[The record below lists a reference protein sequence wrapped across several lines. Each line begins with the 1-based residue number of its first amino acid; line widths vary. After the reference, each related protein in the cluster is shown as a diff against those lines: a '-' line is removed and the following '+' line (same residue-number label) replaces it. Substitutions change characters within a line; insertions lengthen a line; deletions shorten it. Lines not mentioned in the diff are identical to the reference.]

1 MTNFAKIG
9 KAICQND
16 QDIKNLFNIND
27 LSKDQYDDYLRNLNN
42 FLYAYLLIK
51 YNKDL
56 KYTYIDNNKKI
67 LSNNKNNNLAL
78 AIANSYKDGL
88 FTRIDSNENE
98 IIDQCIKIINDNF
111 ASKLTLASLAC
122 DIHVSKN
129 YLCRLF
135 KKKTGLSFCSYLN
148 IQRVNHAK
156 DLLDQDKTLDYIS
169 YECGFCSLSHF
180 STNFKRLTGLSPSAY
195 KKQHTKQK

>member
-9 KAICQND
+9 QAIYKND
-16 QDIKNLFNIND
+16 QDLDHLLNCKNLEENE
-27 LSKDQYDDYLRNLNN
+27 YEDYLRNLNN
-42 FLYAYLLIK
+42 FLYAYFLIK

-56 KYTYIDNNKKI
+56 KYTYINNNKKI
-67 LSNNKNNNLAL
+67 LKSKNKDLAL
-78 AIANSYKDGL
+78 DIANTYKDSL

-98 IIDQCIKIINDNF
+98 IIDQCIKLINENYGN
-111 ASKLTLASLAC
+111 KLTLESISN

-135 KKKTGLSFCSYLN
+135 KKKTGLTFCSYLN

-156 DLLDQDKTLDYIS
+156 DLLNQGKTLDYIS

-180 STNFKRLTGLSPSAY
+180 STNFKKFTGLSPSAY
-195 KKQHTKQK
+195 KKQKLGQK